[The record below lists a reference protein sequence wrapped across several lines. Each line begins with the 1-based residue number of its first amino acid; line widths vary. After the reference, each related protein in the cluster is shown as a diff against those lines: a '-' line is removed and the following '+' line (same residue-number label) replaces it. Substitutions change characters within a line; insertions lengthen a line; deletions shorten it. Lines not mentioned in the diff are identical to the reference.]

1 MVTGMRDQVSKA
13 STVKEKTVKKRI
25 KKTVPDASARR
36 SLESKIKTPEMSV
49 LEFHDIAKRFS
60 NRGKEHA
67 SLMKAIIEDPDVMT
81 RDTGRIN
88 KTKLCKA
95 TGIKS
100 KRIDDL
106 ILELRDAM
114 RQ

>member
-1 MVTGMRDQVSKA
+1 MSKA
-13 STVKEKTVKKRI
+13 STVKEKTTKTRT
-25 KKTVPDASARR
+25 KKTNQEIVAKVSGKQQVE
-36 SLESKIKTPEMSV
+36 LKTKAPEMSV

-60 NRGKEHA
+60 KRGAEHA
-67 SLMKAIIEDPDVMT
+67 ALMKAIIEDPDVMT

-114 RQ
+114 KQ